1 MSSELFKV
9 GNLSVETGT
18 KLQGFLH
25 VANSDLTMP
34 ITLINGATPGKIVV
48 ITSGVHG
55 GEYPG
60 IETAIRLAKALEAT
74 EISGRVAIVHPVNTS
89 AFQAKMQYVAPLDGK
104 NLNRMFPG
112 QALGTIT
119 ERIAY
124 TISTELHAQADFY
137 MDLHGGDIHEALVP
151 FVLYPAFA
159 GAEIAEASRS
169 AAALLGVPY
178 VVGSYSATGTFG
190 SAASQGVPGFLGEIG
205 QCGVWTEEQV
215 EAYTRGV
222 LNVLKHL
229 EVIPG
234 AVEDLCP
241 VTYLPRMIG
250 TNAAHT
256 GCWYPSVQPGDE
268 AQIGQKIGEIRDYF
282 GNTLGEYFANL
293 SGTVLYVISSLAI
306 NAGDPLVAIG

>member
-1 MSSELFKV
+1 MSSEFFKV
-9 GNLSVETGT
+9 GNLSVESGT

-34 ITLINGATPGKIVV
+34 ITLINGGTPGKTVV

-74 EISGRVAIVHPVNTS
+74 EICGRVAIVHPVNTS

-159 GAEIAEASRS
+159 GEEIAEASRA

-178 VVGSYSATGTFG
+178 V
-190 SAASQGVPGFLGEIG
+190 EIG
-205 QCGVWTEEQV
+205 
-215 EAYTRGV
+215 R
-222 LNVLKHL
+222 
-229 EVIPG
+229 
-234 AVEDLCP
+234 
-241 VTYLPRMIG
+241 
-250 TNAAHT
+250 AH
-256 GCWYPSVQPGDE
+256 V
-268 AQIGQKIGEIRDYF
+268 
-282 GNTLGEYFANL
+282 
-293 SGTVLYVISSLAI
+293 
-306 NAGDPLVAIG
+306 

>member
-1 MSSELFKV
+1 MSELFQV
-9 GNLSVETGT
+9 GNLSVEPGN
-18 KLQGFLH
+18 KLQGFLQ
-25 VANSDLTMP
+25 VTNSDLTMP
-34 ITLINGATPGKIVV
+34 VTLINGAASGKTVV

-60 IETAIRLAKALEAT
+60 IEAAIRLAKTLEAK
-74 EISGRVAIVHPVNTS
+74 EICGRIAIVHPVNTT
-89 AFQAKMQYVAPLDGK
+89 AFQAKLQYVAPLDGK

-112 QALGTIT
+112 RACGTIT

-159 GAEIAEASRS
+159 GDKIAETSRL

-178 VVGSYSATGTFG
+178 VVGSFSTTGTFG
-190 SAASQGVPGFLGEIG
+190 SAATQGVPGFLGEIG

-215 EAYTRGV
+215 EAYMRGV
-222 LNVLKHL
+222 MNILKHL
-229 EVIPG
+229 DVVAG
-234 AVEDLCP
+234 TVEDLGQ
-241 VTYLPRMIG
+241 VTYLPRMVG

-256 GCWYPSVQPGDE
+256 GCWYPSVQPGDQVQE
-268 AQIGQKIGEIRDYF
+268 GQKIGEIRDYF
-282 GNTLGEYFANL
+282 GNTLGEYFATL

-306 NAGDPLVAIG
+306 NEGDPIVAIG

>member
-1 MSSELFKV
+1 MLQLFEV
-9 GNLSVETGT
+9 GNLSVAPGN
-18 KLQGFLH
+18 KLQGFLQ

-34 ITLINGATPGKIVV
+34 VTLINGAALGKTVV

-60 IETAIRLAKALEAT
+60 IEAAIRLAKSLDAKD
-74 EISGRVAIVHPVNTS
+74 ICGRVAIVHPVNTT
-89 AFQAKMQYVAPLDGK
+89 AFQAKLQYVAPLDGK

-112 QALGTIT
+112 RALGTIS

-159 GAEIAEASRS
+159 GEDIAEVSRS

-190 SAASQGVPGFLGEIG
+190 SAAAQGVPGFLGEIG

-215 EAYTRGV
+215 EAYMRGV
-222 LNVLKHL
+222 INILKHL
-229 EVIPG
+229 DVVAG
-234 AVEDLCP
+234 VVEDLGP
-241 VTYLPRMIG
+241 VTYLPRMVG
-250 TNAAHT
+250 TNADHT
-256 GCWYPSVQPGDE
+256 GCWYPSVQPGD
-268 AQIGQKIGEIRDYF
+268 QVQMGQKIGEIRDYF
-282 GNTLGEYFANL
+282 GTTLGEYSATL

-306 NAGDPLVAIG
+306 NVGDPIVAIG